1 MTVQDAPVH
10 SKKVQN
16 AWALYD
22 WANSVY
28 SLVITTTIF
37 PIFYNAMTTVREED
51 GTLVSDVV
59 SFWGMEFL
67 NTQLYS
73 YVLATSFAVI
83 IFLSPLLSGMAD
95 YAGKKLTF
103 MKVFCCAGAA

>member
-37 PIFYNAMTTVREED
+37 PIFLQCDDHR
-51 GTLVSDVV
+51 
-59 SFWGMEFL
+59 
-67 NTQLYS
+67 
-73 YVLATSFAVI
+73 
-83 IFLSPLLSGMAD
+83 P
-95 YAGKKLTF
+95 
-103 MKVFCCAGAA
+103 

>member
-73 YVLATSFAVI
+73 YVLATMSSAVVSCTS
-83 IFLSPLLSGMAD
+83 LMPKLVAMSMMVWMAMLMT
-95 YAGKKLTF
+95 KKEPR
-103 MKVFCCAGAA
+103 